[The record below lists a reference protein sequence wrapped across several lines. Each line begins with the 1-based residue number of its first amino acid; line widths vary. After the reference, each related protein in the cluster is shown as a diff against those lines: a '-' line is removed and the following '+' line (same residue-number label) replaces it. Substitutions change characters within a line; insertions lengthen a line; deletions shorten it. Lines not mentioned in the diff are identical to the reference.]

1 MGTARNLA
9 YTPVSGN
16 GGTVTV
22 YNSSRNASNGVV
34 TPAVIGGFLG
44 VQVPTGTPYTFTG
57 VTKWELTKK
66 ANLAEVTHAGSLGWE
81 QRKSVT
87 RGAQFTLEFVWDAG
101 NVPDS
106 DVTLDAGDE
115 PVIRLKRGANAGY
128 YWFPA
133 IVETMKLVDDEAKD
147 VMRGTI
153 SGYANGPIRNVVSGP
168 TNGA

>member
-1 MGTARNLA
+1 MAGSRGA

-22 YNSSRNASNGVV
+22 YNSSRSAVNGVV
-34 TPAVIGGFLG
+34 TPGLA
-44 VQVPTGTPYTFTG
+44 TGIAYTFTG
-57 VTKWELTKK
+57 VTKWELTVK
-66 ANLAEVTHAGSLGWE
+66 ANLAETTHAGSLGWE

-87 RGAQFTLEFVWDAG
+87 RGGQFTLDFVWDAN

-106 DVTLDAGDE
+106 DVTLSAGDE
-115 PVIRLKRGANAGY
+115 PVVKLKRGANAGY
-128 YWFPA
+128 YRFPS
-133 IVETMKLVDDEAKD
+133 IVETMKLTDDEVKD

-153 SGYANGPIRNVVSGP
+153 SGYVNGPITNVVSGP